1 MMPPIPEIEQEGGT
15 PVLDFV
21 PIPHGESPV
30 TWMQLLLGAVTTLL
44 SVLGT
49 WGAIVL
55 RRKRPREGAQ
65 DAVYEINRDT
75 ILDLRAQN
83 EALRK
88 ENDTLR
94 TSRAEFEGALIT
106 ANANVRI
113 AQQAAETAARAAGEN
128 LAELGLLR
136 NRWVAA
142 QGYIHT
148 LKSTLARHGIAV
160 PPETGHEVAP
170 A

>member
-1 MMPPIPEIEQEGGT
+1 MPPMSELEQEGGVDVPVFT
-15 PVLDFV
+15 P
-21 PIPHGESPV
+21 ISGGESPV
-30 TWMQLLLGAVTTLL
+30 SWMQLLLAGVTTLV
-44 SVLGT
+44 SVIGT

-55 RRKRPREGAQ
+55 RRKRPRDGAQ

-113 AQQAAETAARAAGEN
+113 AQQAAETAARAADEN
-128 LAELGLLR
+128 LVELSALR
-136 NRWVAA
+136 SRWVAA

-148 LKSTLARHGIAV
+148 LKSTLARHGVPV
-160 PPETGHEVAP
+160 PPEP
-170 A
+170 AHG